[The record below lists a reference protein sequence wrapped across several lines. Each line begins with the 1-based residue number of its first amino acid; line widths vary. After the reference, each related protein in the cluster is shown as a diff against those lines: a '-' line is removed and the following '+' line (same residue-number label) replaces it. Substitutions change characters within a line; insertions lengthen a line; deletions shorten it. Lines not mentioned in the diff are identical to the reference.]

1 MCEESELSM
10 HRIIVVEDDIN
21 IRELIVYALNNSG
34 YKAIGLADSQTLSLE
49 MKKQKPTLLILDLML
64 EGESGYDILENVRKS
79 PDYASIPVIILTAK
93 SSEFDKV
100 KGLDM
105 GADDYITKPFGVME
119 LISRVKALIRR
130 VPDSQASASMI
141 DYNEIMM
148 NLKKREVYINDE
160 EIELTYKEYELLYF
174 FIINHDLV
182 LSRDKIMSEVWG
194 YDYVGETRTVDVHI
208 RSLRQKLGEA
218 GNYIKT
224 VRNVGYKLGD

>member
-1 MCEESELSM
+1 M

-34 YKAIGLADSQTLSLE
+34 FKALGLPGAKELYIE

-64 EGESGYDILENVRKS
+64 EGESGYDILNNIRKE
-79 PDYASIPVIILTAK
+79 PKYEEIPVIILTAK

-130 VPDSQASASMI
+130 LPSSEENSVTI
-141 DYNEIMM
+141 KYNEIYMD
-148 NLKKREVYINDE
+148 LKKREIYVDE
-160 EIELTYKEYELLYF
+160 KLVELTYKEYELLYF
-174 FIINHDLV
+174 FIINHDIV

-208 RSLRQKLGEA
+208 RTLRQKLGRV
-218 GNYIKT
+218 GSYIKT

>member
-1 MCEESELSM
+1 M

-34 YKAIGLADSQTLSLE
+34 FKALGLPGAKELYIE

-64 EGESGYDILENVRKS
+64 EGESGYDILNNIRKE
-79 PDYASIPVIILTAK
+79 PKYEEIPVIILTAK

-130 VPDSQASASMI
+130 LPSSEENSATI
-141 DYNEIMM
+141 EYNEIYMD
-148 NLKKREVYINDE
+148 LKKREIYVDE
-160 EIELTYKEYELLYF
+160 KLVELTYKEYELLYF
-174 FIINHDLV
+174 FIINHDIV
-182 LSRDKIMSEVWG
+182 LSRDKIMNEVWG

-208 RSLRQKLGEA
+208 RTLRQKLGRV
-218 GNYIKT
+218 GSYIKT

>member
-1 MCEESELSM
+1 M

-34 YKAIGLADSQTLSLE
+34 FKALGLPGAQEFYTE
-49 MKKQKPTLLILDLML
+49 MERQRPTLLILDLML
-64 EGESGYDILENVRKS
+64 EGESGYDILDTVRKD
-79 PDYASIPVIILTAK
+79 PKYADIPVIILTAK

-130 VPDSQASASMI
+130 LPSSEENSSTI
-141 DYNEIMM
+141 EYNEIYMD
-148 NLKKREVYINDE
+148 LKKREIYVDDALV
-160 EIELTYKEYELLYF
+160 ELTYKEYELLYF
-174 FIINHDLV
+174 FIINHDIV

-208 RSLRQKLGEA
+208 RTLRQKLGVA
-218 GNYIKT
+218 GGYIKT

>member
-1 MCEESELSM
+1 M

-34 YKAIGLADSQTLSLE
+34 FKALGLPGAQELYAE
-49 MKKQKPTLLILDLML
+49 MERQRPTLLILDLML
-64 EGESGYDILENVRKS
+64 EGESGYDILENVRKDPKYS
-79 PDYASIPVIILTAK
+79 DIPVIILTAK

-130 VPDSQASASMI
+130 LPASEENSSTI
-141 DYNEIMM
+141 EYNEIFMD
-148 NLKKREVYINDE
+148 LKKREIYVDDNLV
-160 EIELTYKEYELLYF
+160 ELTYKEYELLYF
-174 FIINHDLV
+174 FIINHDIV

-208 RSLRQKLGEA
+208 RTLRQKLGVA
-218 GNYIKT
+218 GSYIKT

>member
-1 MCEESELSM
+1 M

-34 YKAIGLADSQTLSLE
+34 FKALGLPGAKELYLE
-49 MKKQKPTLLILDLML
+49 MERQRPTLLILDLML
-64 EGESGYDILENVRKS
+64 EGESGYDILEHVRKDPEVS
-79 PDYASIPVIILTAK
+79 DTPVIILTAK

-130 VPDSQASASMI
+130 IPQDDENSSTI
-141 DYNEIMM
+141 DYNQIFMD
-148 NLKKREVYINDE
+148 LKKREIYVSDE
-160 EIELTYKEYELLYF
+160 LVDLTYKEYELLYF
-174 FIINHDLV
+174 FIINHDIV

-208 RSLRQKLGEA
+208 RTLRYKLGEA
-218 GNYIKT
+218 GKYIKT

>member
-1 MCEESELSM
+1 M

-34 YKAIGLADSQTLSLE
+34 FKALGLPGAKELYLE
-49 MKKQKPTLLILDLML
+49 MERQRPTLLILDLML
-64 EGESGYDILENVRKS
+64 EGESGYDILEHVRKDPEVS
-79 PDYASIPVIILTAK
+79 DTPVIILTAK

-105 GADDYITKPFGVME
+105 GADDYIIKPFGVME

-130 VPDSQASASMI
+130 IPQDDENSSTI
-141 DYNEIMM
+141 DYNQIFMD
-148 NLKKREVYINDE
+148 LKKREIYVSDE
-160 EIELTYKEYELLYF
+160 LVDLTYKEYELLYF
-174 FIINHDLV
+174 FIINHDIV

-208 RSLRQKLGEA
+208 RTLRQKLGEA
-218 GNYIKT
+218 GKYIKT

>member
-1 MCEESELSM
+1 M

-34 YKAIGLADSQTLSLE
+34 FKALGLPGAQELYTE
-49 MKKQKPTLLILDLML
+49 MERRRPTLLILDLML
-64 EGESGYDILENVRKS
+64 EGESGYDILDTVRKD
-79 PDYASIPVIILTAK
+79 PKYADIPVIILTAK

-130 VPDSQASASMI
+130 LPSSEENSSTI
-141 DYNEIMM
+141 EYNEIYMD
-148 NLKKREVYINDE
+148 LKKREIYVDDALV
-160 EIELTYKEYELLYF
+160 ELTYKEYELLYF
-174 FIINHDLV
+174 FIINHDIV

-208 RSLRQKLGEA
+208 RTLRQKLGVA
-218 GNYIKT
+218 GGYIKT

>member
-1 MCEESELSM
+1 M

-34 YKAIGLADSQTLSLE
+34 FKALGLPGAQEFYTE
-49 MKKQKPTLLILDLML
+49 MERQRPTLLILDLML
-64 EGESGYDILENVRKS
+64 EGESGYDILDTVRKD
-79 PDYASIPVIILTAK
+79 PKYADIPVIILTAK

-130 VPDSQASASMI
+130 LPSSEENSSTI
-141 DYNEIMM
+141 EYNEIYMD
-148 NLKKREVYINDE
+148 LKKREIYVDDALV
-160 EIELTYKEYELLYF
+160 ELTYKEYELLYF
-174 FIINHDLV
+174 FIINHDIV

-208 RSLRQKLGEA
+208 RTLRQKLGVA
-218 GNYIKT
+218 GKYIKT

>member
-1 MCEESELSM
+1 M

-34 YKAIGLADSQTLSLE
+34 FKALGLPGAQELYVE
-49 MKKQKPTLLILDLML
+49 MERQKPTLLILDLML
-64 EGESGYDILENVRKS
+64 DGESGYDILDNVRKDS
-79 PDYASIPVIILTAK
+79 KYAEIPVIILTAK

-130 VPDSQASASMI
+130 LPASEENSSTI
-141 DYNEIMM
+141 EYNEIYMD
-148 NLKKREVYINDE
+148 LKKREIYIDE
-160 EIELTYKEYELLYF
+160 KLVELTYKEYELLYF
-174 FIINHDLV
+174 FIINHDIV

-208 RSLRQKLGEA
+208 RTLRQKLGSA
-218 GNYIKT
+218 GSYIKT